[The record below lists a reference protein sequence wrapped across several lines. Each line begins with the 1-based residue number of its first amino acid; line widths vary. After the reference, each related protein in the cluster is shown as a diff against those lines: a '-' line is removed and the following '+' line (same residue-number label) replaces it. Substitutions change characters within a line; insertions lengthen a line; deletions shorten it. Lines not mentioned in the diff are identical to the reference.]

1 MKVVALAGGVGGAK
15 LAYGLAH
22 VLPPSDLTLIV
33 NTADDF
39 EHFGLY
45 ICPDLDTICY
55 TLAGIANP
63 ETGWGQMDE
72 SWNAMHSI
80 KSLGGPDWF
89 RLGDKDLGTHLERTR
104 RLALGISLSTITHD
118 FCRAWGIQVRVLPM
132 SDDPIRTIIQTE
144 IGDLPFQEYF
154 VQHRCEPR
162 IRGIL
167 FSGIQE
173 ACPGPGVIEAILE
186 SDLVIFCP
194 SNPWVS
200 IDPILAVP
208 GIRSALVEKA
218 VIAVSPIIA
227 GKAIKGPAAKMFS
240 ELDIQPSAYAVAEHY
255 QASTAGGLL
264 IGFVLDDRDSNQAPQ
279 LIELGLKPF
288 FTNTLMESPSDR
300 IRLATEVLEFARGLI
315 FEKVKR

>member
-1 MKVVALAGGVGGAK
+1 
-15 LAYGLAH
+15 
-22 VLPPSDLTLIV
+22 
-33 NTADDF
+33 
-39 EHFGLY
+39 
-45 ICPDLDTICY
+45 
-55 TLAGIANP
+55 
-63 ETGWGQMDE
+63 
-72 SWNAMHSI
+72 
-80 KSLGGPDWF
+80 
-89 RLGDKDLGTHLERTR
+89 
-104 RLALGISLSTITHD
+104 
-118 FCRAWGIQVRVLPM
+118 M
-132 SDDPIRTIIQTE
+132 SDDPIRTIIRTE

-173 ACPGPGVIEAILE
+173 ACPAPGVIEAILE
-186 SDLVIFCP
+186 CDLVIFCP

-208 GIRSALVEKA
+208 GIRSALFEKA

-227 GKAIKGPAAKMFS
+227 GKAIKGPAAKMFT

-264 IGFVLDDRDSNQAPQ
+264 IGFVLDNRDSDQAPK
-279 LIELGLKPF
+279 LTELGLKPF
-288 FTNTLMESPSDR
+288 FTDTLMESLSDR

-315 FEKVKR
+315 YEKVKR